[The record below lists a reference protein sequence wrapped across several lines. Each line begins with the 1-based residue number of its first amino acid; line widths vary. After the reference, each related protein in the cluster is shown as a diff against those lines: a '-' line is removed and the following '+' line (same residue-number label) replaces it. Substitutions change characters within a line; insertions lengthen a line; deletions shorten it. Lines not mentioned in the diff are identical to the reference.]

1 MPLLQSELDCLLSSC
16 RQLPATTV
24 QDEEKYVSES
34 PVLMLMSTVL
44 SLNRRWY
51 SHALP
56 ARQYFERTLYLELS
70 PPCLATL
77 AALLTRISQSETD
90 WSGAAKAMWN
100 MNEARKAKALAQ
112 LTQYLGTWCDQNC
125 PGITERE
132 ALNQWAARTSQRDFV
147 GQIKYLGPRA
157 HEQLLWYIEG
167 TQAVKLDR
175 HIIQFVNNCI
185 GRTPPEAE
193 ILDAVRAVAVAMSIS
208 PTGLDAR
215 IWDYMQG
222 RTARRTKVPC
232 KRSRAN

>member
-1 MPLLQSELDCLLSSC
+1 MPLLQSELDSLLSSC
-16 RQLPATTV
+16 RQLPATSV
-24 QDEEKYVSES
+24 LDEEKHVSAS
-34 PVLMLMSTVL
+34 PVLILMSTVL

-51 SHALP
+51 NHALP
-56 ARQYFERTLYLELS
+56 ARQHFESNLYLELN
-70 PPCLATL
+70 PPSLATF
-77 AALLTRISQSETD
+77 AALLTRVSQSETD
-90 WSGAAKAMWN
+90 WNAAAKAMWN

-132 ALNQWAARTSQRDFV
+132 ALNQWAACTSQSDFV
-147 GQIKYLGPRA
+147 GKIKYLGPRA

-175 HIIQFVNNCI
+175 HVIQFVHNCI
-185 GRTPPEAE
+185 GRTPPEPE
-193 ILDAVRAVAVAMSIS
+193 ILDAIRAVAVAMSIS

-222 RTARRTKVPC
+222 KTERSTKVPC
-232 KRSRAN
+232 KS